1 MLDAFVFL
9 LLLQAVGLIGV
20 PFAAALFAR
29 LFGGGLA
36 FGRPLGQAFSPIG
49 LGRRRRSSRKRA
61 VTEPGVEGV
70 FCEVVTSE

>member
-1 MLDAFVFL
+1 VLDAFVFL

-36 FGRPLGQAFSPIG
+36 FGRPLG
-49 LGRRRRSSRKRA
+49 SSLITDRA
-61 VTEPGVEGV
+61 GAAAVFEPQEG
-70 FCEVVTSE
+70 SH